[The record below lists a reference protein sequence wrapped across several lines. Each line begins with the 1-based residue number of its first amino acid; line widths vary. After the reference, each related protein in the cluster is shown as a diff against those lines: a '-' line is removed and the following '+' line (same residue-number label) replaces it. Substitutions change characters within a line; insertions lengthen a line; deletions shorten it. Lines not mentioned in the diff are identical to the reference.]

1 MDRAALLVPT
11 LVAAWFTATAWGQT
25 VAMTGSMGSKVL
37 LVIDGAAP
45 RAVGV
50 GSTVQGV
57 KVLSV
62 SPTEAVVEVAGQR
75 RTVALG
81 ASPVNL
87 SGSSGTSAPSGTR
100 IVLTAGSGG
109 HFLAQGA
116 INGRATQ
123 FMVDTGATA
132 VALSQSEAKRLGL
145 NLSQAT
151 PVRVQTANGAATAHR
166 ISLASVR
173 IGDVEVY
180 GVEALVVAHDMPYI
194 LLGNS
199 FLNRFQMKREND
211 LLVLDRRY

>member
-1 MDRAALLVPT
+1 MHSAAPFLSA
-11 LVAAWFTATAWGQT
+11 LVASLCACAAWGQT
-25 VAMTGSMGSKVL
+25 VAMTGSMGSKAL
-37 LVIDGAAP
+37 LVIDGGAP
-45 RAVGV
+45 RAVGS

-81 ASPVNL
+81 ASPVSL
-87 SGSSGTSAPSGTR
+87 GGSGAAAGSGTR

-123 FMVDTGATA
+123 FLVDTGATA
-132 VALSQSEAKRLGL
+132 VALGQGEAKRLGID
-145 NLSQAT
+145 LSRAT
-151 PVRVQTANGAATAHR
+151 AARVQTANGTTAAYRVAL
-166 ISLASVR
+166 SSVR

-180 GVEALVVAHDMPYI
+180 GVEALVVPHDMPYI

-199 FLNRFQMKREND
+199 FLTRFQMKREND

>member
-1 MDRAALLVPT
+1 MDRAALLLPA
-11 LVAAWFTATAWGQT
+11 LVAAWFTTTAWGQT
-25 VAMTGSMGSKVL
+25 VAMTGSMGSKAL
-37 LVIDGAAP
+37 LVIDGGAP
-45 RAVGV
+45 RAVGA
-50 GSTVQGV
+50 GTTVQGV
-57 KVLSV
+57 KVLNV

-81 ASPVNL
+81 ASPVSL
-87 SGSSGTSAPSGTR
+87 GGSGTSAGSGTR

-132 VALSQSEAKRLGL
+132 VALGQGEAKRLGL
-145 NLSQAT
+145 NLSRAT
-151 PVRVQTANGAATAHR
+151 PARVQTANGTATAHR

-173 IGDVEVY
+173 IGDVEVH
-180 GVEALVVAHDMPYI
+180 GVEALVVPHDMPYI

-199 FLNRFQMKREND
+199 FLTRFQMKREND